1 MPKRP
6 YFIIMLGELFLGLF
20 TTELAQASP
29 TIDETIMRS
38 QTTLESGLNRY
49 FAHQGFTLTG
59 EAPITIIPV
68 DRSLGEFASKQPP
81 FSSIP
86 GIRFGYGKLIAEQFV
101 VESALSIGR
110 FRLNEDP
117 FQKVNHFRF
126 DASRAGFGIGF
137 SNLMENGRIGLAV
150 SQQWN
155 TNHIRGGLIDPEFVS
170 MLDTRSITRGV
181 SLEGCFQGWLLGAT
195 KSTRKAQADFRVFE
209 EGTPIFVDQDGS
221 LPLGS
226 FLIGYQ
232 GRDFRIDFERTE
244 LKSVDAIYQI
254 AYYQTWFFDF

>member
-1 MPKRP
+1 MLNLRK
-6 YFIIMLGELFLGLF
+6 YFVL
-20 TTELAQASP
+20 LAVIFSSLVAFVAKASP
-29 TIDETIMRS
+29 TIDETIMRA
-38 QTTLESGLNRY
+38 QTALESGLNRY

-59 EAPITIIPV
+59 EAPVTIIPM

-86 GIRFGYGKLIAEQFV
+86 GVRLAYGKLIGDSYIL
-101 VESALSIGR
+101 ESALSIGR

-126 DASRAGFGIGF
+126 DAKRVGFGVGI
-137 SNLMENGRIGLAV
+137 SKWIHEGRVALAL

-181 SLEGCFQGWLLGAT
+181 SLEGSFRGWLLGV
-195 KSTRKAQADFRVFE
+195 SQSSRKAQADFRVFE

-221 LPLGS
+221 LPLRS
-226 FLIGYQ
+226 VLMGYQ
-232 GRDFRIDFERTE
+232 GSNFRIDVERTK
-244 LKSVDAIYQI
+244 LDSVDAFYQI
-254 AYYQTWFFDF
+254 AYYQTWFFEI